1 MIRSVL
7 ILTKET
13 NKCPNC
19 GHQFKDGEEYCPN
32 CDLFI
37 PVNDQTDQEETFD
50 PNQTKQFK
58 TFKEIEK
65 EPTENYPESRFKHRN
80 FKPETNNTVE
90 DTTKE
95 DEIDV
100 PEVKAPIEEPQIEQE
115 TVSEVFEVPTEE
127 ISSVEDT
134 QTIDPV
140 VPTEEVEEEKI
151 SPPTPSTEPTTEEL
165 VAKKL
170 ESRREFSSSNN
181 RKKLIIGLS
190 AAAVL
195 AVGGF
200 YVYSNEQDKAA
211 EKDRVALIH
220 STEKELDSLFSSKD
234 KVFLKND
241 IKESD
246 FKKAQEEL
254 DKLKTKEGYDNLK
267 ELFDEAE
274 GKFNKQEKM
283 NDLFKSPI
291 MVGKELKEDVL
302 VKDVS
307 PITLTRVSEEKDG
320 FDILFNKAFDEAE
333 KQKNQLAAINE
344 KLDQLIKDDSVVK
357 TATRKQYEET
367 EEMIKALKD
376 EDAKK
381 DYLAKL
387 KKVDTYLVDSEKKKQ
402 EAEELA
408 RQAEE
413 QRLAELNQQ
422 NQTNTT
428 TQTIAPTTPTGPGGN
443 YKWGNRQ
450 DAYID
455 YNDAAWGWAPGV
467 QEKVIA
473 EVISRGYVVE
483 GGYTLVP
490 KYIENGEGFY
500 DLYAT
505 TNSKIFPKSKPE
517 EFPLYVVTINA
528 KTGWFKGNGPN

>member
-19 GHQFKDGEEYCPN
+19 GHQFKEGEEYCPN

-90 DTTKE
+90 DTPKE
-95 DEIDV
+95 GKIDV
-100 PEVKAPIEEPQIEQE
+100 PEAKAPIEEPQSEQE
-115 TVSEVFEVPTEE
+115 TETEVFEVPTEE

-140 VPTEEVEEEKI
+140 VLAGEAEVEKI
-151 SPPTPSTEPTTEEL
+151 STPTPSTEPTTEEL

-170 ESRREFSSSNN
+170 ESRRESSSSNN

-190 AAAVL
+190 AVAVL

-211 EKDRVALIH
+211 EKDRVALID

-241 IKESD
+241 IKEAD

-254 DKLKTKEGYDNLK
+254 DKLKTKDGYDNLK

-283 NDLFKSPI
+283 NALFKSPI

-302 VKDVS
+302 VKNSS

-333 KQKNQLAAINE
+333 KQKNQLATINE

-367 EEMIKALKD
+367 EELIKALKD

-422 NQTNTT
+422 NQTNAT
-428 TQTIAPTTPTGPGGN
+428 TQTISPTTPTGPGGN
-443 YKWGNRQ
+443 YRWGNRQ

-455 YNDAAWGWAPGV
+455 YNDAAWGWSPGV

>member
-1 MIRSVL
+1 M
-7 ILTKET
+7 TKET

-100 PEVKAPIEEPQIEQE
+100 PEVKAPIEEPQIERE
-115 TVSEVFEVPTEE
+115 TESEVFEIPTEE

-140 VPTEEVEEEKI
+140 VPTEEVEEKKI
-151 SPPTPSTEPTTEEL
+151 STPTPSTEPTTEEL

-170 ESRREFSSSNN
+170 ESRRESSSSNN

-254 DKLKTKEGYDNLK
+254 DKLKTKDGYDNLK
-267 ELFDEAE
+267 ELFDEAK

-333 KQKNQLAAINE
+333 KQKDQLAAINE

>member
-1 MIRSVL
+1 
-7 ILTKET
+7 
-13 NKCPNC
+13 
-19 GHQFKDGEEYCPN
+19 
-32 CDLFI
+32 
-37 PVNDQTDQEETFD
+37 
-50 PNQTKQFK
+50 
-58 TFKEIEK
+58 
-65 EPTENYPESRFKHRN
+65 
-80 FKPETNNTVE
+80 
-90 DTTKE
+90 
-95 DEIDV
+95 
-100 PEVKAPIEEPQIEQE
+100 
-115 TVSEVFEVPTEE
+115 
-127 ISSVEDT
+127 
-134 QTIDPV
+134 
-140 VPTEEVEEEKI
+140 
-151 SPPTPSTEPTTEEL
+151 
-165 VAKKL
+165 
-170 ESRREFSSSNN
+170 
-181 RKKLIIGLS
+181 
-190 AAAVL
+190 
-195 AVGGF
+195 
-200 YVYSNEQDKAA
+200 
-211 EKDRVALIH
+211 
-220 STEKELDSLFSSKD
+220 
-234 KVFLKND
+234 
-241 IKESD
+241 
-246 FKKAQEEL
+246 
-254 DKLKTKEGYDNLK
+254 
-267 ELFDEAE
+267 
-274 GKFNKQEKM
+274 
-283 NDLFKSPI
+283 DLFKSPI

-302 VKDVS
+302 VKNSS

-333 KQKNQLAAINE
+333 KQKNQLVAINE

-367 EEMIKALKD
+367 EDMIKALKD

>member
-65 EPTENYPESRFKHRN
+65 EPTEKNPESRFKHRN
-80 FKPETNNTVE
+80 FKPEPNNTVE

-100 PEVKAPIEEPQIEQE
+100 PEVTVPIEEPQIEE
-115 TVSEVFEVPTEE
+115 GIVSEVFEVPTKG

-170 ESRREFSSSNN
+170 ESRRESTSSNN

-211 EKDRVALIH
+211 EKDRVALIN

-241 IKESD
+241 IKEAD

-473 EVISRGYVVE
+473 EVISRGYVVQ